1 MTGIVPLD
9 DLVGRATSLPRPD
22 GRRTRLVAVD
32 GFGGAGKSTFA
43 AAFAAAADAAVVHLD
58 DLVHG
63 WEGGVD
69 VPRVLDHVLRPVL
82 VDRAARYQRYDW
94 ERRMLAEWI
103 TVPAGGMVIIEGVS
117 TLRHE
122 FGDPWD
128 LRVWVESP
136 RNLCLRRGLERDG
149 DAARGLWEAW
159 MAEEDAYV
167 AADDPRSRADVVID
181 GSAPSPAGTVHLLE
195 DRGSFGR

>member
-1 MTGIVPLD
+1 MVGIVALD
-9 DLVGRATSLPRPD
+9 DLVQRAAGTPRPD

-43 AAFAAAADAAVVHLD
+43 AAFAAAAGDAAVVHLD

-69 VPRVLDHVLRPVL
+69 LPRVRGQVLDPLLQDRP
-82 VDRAARYQRYDW
+82 ARYQRYDW
-94 ERRMLAEWI
+94 ARRRLAEWL
-103 TVPAGGMVIIEGVS
+103 TVPAGGVVVIEGVS
-117 TLRHE
+117 TLRWE

-128 LRVWVESP
+128 LRVWVETP
-136 RNLCLRRGLERDG
+136 RDRCLERGLQRDG
-149 DAARGLWEAW
+149 EAALPLWQAW

-167 AADDPRSRADVVID
+167 AADDPRSRADVIVAGD
-181 GSAPSPAGTVHLLE
+181 ATSPAGHVVLSDH
-195 DRGSFGR
+195 RGPR